1 MKIMVAYDGTMQ
13 SKDALMYGMDKVR
26 EKGGEVIAY
35 HVFNS
40 PLFIDYDAT
49 PNAEAMARAE
59 STRFVDEAKAIIR
72 EKGKGVKASLFT
84 GEGNPEEEII
94 TFARAEHADVLLCP
108 PRYKS
113 IIKKYRKSLGAQDL
127 VNEAEKLDLA
137 VLTVPS
143 KTS

>member
-1 MKIMVAYDGTMQ
+1 MKIMVAYDGTLQ
-13 SKDALMYGMDKVR
+13 SKDALVYGMEKAR

-49 PNAEAMARAE
+49 PNAEARARAE
-59 STRFVDEAKAIIR
+59 SARLVEEAKAIIS

-94 TFARAEHADVLLCP
+94 AFARAEHADILLCP

-113 IIKKYRKSLGAQDL
+113 IIRKYRKALGTQDL

-137 VLTVPS
+137 VLTVTS